1 MKTFKLVLAVLIV
14 MTAVA
19 MCTQVFAEEAV
30 ASKYGV
36 KLYGKI
42 KADLSFDDSTVTN
55 GNYGQW
61 VANESA
67 TVGKDVDAM
76 NLTASETRLG
86 LDFKGPDY
94 EDMETSGKIEV
105 DFFDTT
111 VAQNK
116 AEMYMRH
123 AYVKLAWPDM
133 DLSVLAGQTWDV
145 IAPLNPTTLNYSVM
159 WWQGN
164 VQYRRPMIAVKK
176 GIDLE
181 SDMKLTLEGAI
192 ARNIGDAA
200 STTTFTNTNVDTG
213 VDNASPIL
221 EGRIA
226 LSLPLL
232 TEKASTIGLSAA
244 VGTETM
250 YTNAAKTLSNDYDV
264 NLIAIDVSLPLV
276 EGIALKAEYWTGE
289 NLDAFL
295 GGVGQGI
302 NTTLLKSIEADGGW
316 VAVAFGPYE
325 DWSFN
330 VGYGVDDPDD
340 ADLATSARAENEVMF
355 ANVIYSMNEAV
366 KVGLEVSSME
376 TKYMGATAGAASTK
390 GDATRIQASMI
401 YTF

>member
-42 KADLSFDDSTVTN
+42 KADLAFDDSTVTN

-145 IAPLNPTTLNYSVM
+145 VAPLNPTTLNYSVA

-181 SDMKLTLEGAI
+181 SDMKLTLEGAV
-192 ARNIGDAA
+192 ARNIGSAA
-200 STTTFTNTNVDTG
+200 DTTTFTNTNVDTG

-232 TEKASTIGLSAA
+232 TEKSSTIGLSGA

-276 EGIALKAEYWTGE
+276 EGIALKGEWWTGE
-289 NLDAFL
+289 NVDAFL
-295 GGVGQGI
+295 GGVGQGV

-316 VAVAFGPYE
+316 LAVAFGPYE

-340 ADLATSARAENEVMF
+340 ADLATGGRAENEIMF

-366 KVGLEVSSME
+366 KVGLEISDME
-376 TKYMGATAGAASTK
+376 TKYKPAAGAAATK